1 MQVTVTIC
9 HTEPAG
15 TGTVSINCNSQLV
28 LFTTEWQCELQ
39 PAMAFLKICLQQGSV
54 GGGEEVTLNLHNKF
68 IRKYEC
74 LLFCSIY
81 LQSSLPSKFQVAV
94 NSISAQNRTR
104 VYELFTTQT
113 KEVISCSYV
122 YKSWITLYMCM
133 GSTRKWL
140 WHVSLPTP
148 RTSVLVHVVLLL
160 KKSVSKATNASTNR
174 QVAESEAE
182 FIGLSC
188 KELLF
193 PLYSPE
199 STLYWLNFHT
209 KKNLEI

>member
-1 MQVTVTIC
+1 MPHWT
-9 HTEPAG
+9 
-15 TGTVSINCNSQLV
+15 SWNRNSQHKLQLTTCALHNWVAVWVAASNGIFENV
-28 LFTTEWQCELQ
+28 LTARVC
-39 PAMAFLKICLQQGSV
+39 
-54 GGGEEVTLNLHNKF
+54 GGGEEVTLNLYNKF